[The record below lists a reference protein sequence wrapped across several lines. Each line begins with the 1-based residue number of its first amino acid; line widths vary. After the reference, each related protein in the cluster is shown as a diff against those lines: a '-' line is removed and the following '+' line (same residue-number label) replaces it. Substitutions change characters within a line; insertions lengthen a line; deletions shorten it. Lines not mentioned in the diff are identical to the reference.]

1 MTVRKLL
8 SVLRQHGGEMTFEEL
23 RKVNSY
29 YHRAALDAVERKYV
43 EWRVYANGTGGMEL
57 AKPKGKK

>member
-1 MTVRKLL
+1 
-8 SVLRQHGGEMTFEEL
+8 MTFEEL